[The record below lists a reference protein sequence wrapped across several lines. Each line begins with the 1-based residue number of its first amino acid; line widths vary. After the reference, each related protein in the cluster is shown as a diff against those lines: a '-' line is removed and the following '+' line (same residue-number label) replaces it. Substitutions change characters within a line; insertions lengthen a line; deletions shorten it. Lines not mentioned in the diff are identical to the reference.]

1 MILAPIPQEEPQR
14 IIAVRSLNLLDSEPA
29 EQFDRITRIVQLI
42 FNIPYAFLTLVDH
55 DRVFNLSRQGT
66 DLVQEPRDISFCG
79 HTICKIVTNNPD
91 SRLLEVTDT
100 TQDSRFHDNPQVIG
114 ADSCRF
120 YIGFALQSLDKKN
133 IGTLCM
139 IDTRPRFLTSVEK
152 QIFTTLALIAESEL
166 NKSESNLHGE
176 PQASRSF
183 ISKSELSNIDDNVS
197 YFVKFT
203 ETANNMIKDMDEYLK
218 ARGISY
224 NEWRVLNEVCQ
235 SSCTTS
241 SAVSLKTG
249 ISPASVSHLVRSLT
263 AKNLIERKSAE
274 NLENKMLQLSSTE
287 NGKILWEYGLSRAAN
302 IGGETMLANVILDS
316 EATRNSS
323 N

>member
-1 MILAPIPQEEPQR
+1 MIVAPIPQEEPQR

-42 FNIPYAFLTLVDH
+42 FNIPYVFLTLVDH

-114 ADSCRF
+114 ADSSRF
-120 YIGFALQSLDKKN
+120 YIGFAVQSLDKKN

-176 PQASRSF
+176 PKASRYF

-241 SAVSLKTG
+241 NAVSLKTG